1 MITLSY
7 LNIQIMEEAQ
17 FAHLS
22 LKEKVHII
30 FDYGNEITSRR
41 FLHFNIKLYSVMDF
55 FAEVWYAP
63 ADNRIERVE
72 ALTVD
77 EILILYKK
85 EFDISGLLK

>member
-1 MITLSY
+1 MTES
-7 LNIQIMEEAQ
+7 E

-30 FDYGNEITSRR
+30 YDSGNEIASRR
-41 FLHFNIKLYSVMDF
+41 FLYFNIKLYSVMDF

-63 ADNRIERVE
+63 AGNRIERVE

-77 EILILYKK
+77 EILVLYKK